1 MTAATSSLV
10 EGLTAVFYVWKIKI
24 DICSACSPFFYAM
37 LFIFLIERE

>member
-24 DICSACSPFFYAM
+24 DICSACFSV
-37 LFIFLIERE
+37 FLCDPVYFSN